1 MTHDSQE
8 LQPNQGSSSGT
19 APQSTQ
25 DGQEQQQEE
34 PGRDSKMFSLAGSQ
48 PPSRNQPVAYVDP
61 EYTQYN
67 PHYNEENR
75 EPVWSLAQ
83 PLPRVV
89 RPGMRPESA
98 IKEEDKEEQDKPS
111 KDHQGPGPA
120 AQEPPAEVPPTD
132 EQEDRPEAKVA
143 RPDDRG
149 FHNRWS
155 KLRHFFRQE
164 LAEWIGTTV
173 AITLGLCASQSTYT
187 SNNQAG
193 TYPSIALTWGAAYM
207 IGIYVAGGISGGHLN
222 PAITISMSVWRG
234 FPLRKC
240 LTYIVAQ
247 VLGGLTAGGL
257 AYAIYHDQ
265 IVTAAATRK
274 VPQNHSAALQ
284 GLLTF
289 PKDNVQPATA
299 FFTEF
304 LATAVLV
311 GSIMALGDDAN
322 APPGAGMQAFIIA
335 ILISAIFL
343 ALGYNTGGCFNGV
356 RDFGPRLVAVMAG
369 WGGHVFRDH
378 DVWWI
383 WGPWAAVITGG
394 LCGGFAY
401 DSLIFTGGE
410 SPVNYPPRR
419 RKRAALIKEKNIRRK
434 LRFRK
439 GKIQDIEKAVQK
451 TEE

>member
-1 MTHDSQE
+1 MTHGSQE
-8 LQPNQGSSSGT
+8 PQSNQGSSCEAVSQT
-19 APQSTQ
+19 S
-25 DGQEQQQEE
+25 QEQQQEQQQE
-34 PGRDSKMFSLAGSQ
+34 QSRRDSKMFSLAGSQ
-48 PPSRNQPVAYVDP
+48 PPAKKQPVSYVDP

-67 PHYNEENR
+67 PHYIEENR

-98 IKEEDKEEQDKPS
+98 AKDEDKEEQDKPS
-111 KDHQGPGPA
+111 KDLERPGPA
-120 AQEPPAEVPPTD
+120 AQEPPAEVPPTE
-132 EQEDRPEAKVA
+132 EQGHLEARVA
-143 RPDDRG
+143 QPDDRG
-149 FHNRWS
+149 FHNSWS
-155 KLRHFFRQE
+155 KLRHYFRKE
-164 LAEWIGTTV
+164 LAEWFGTTV
-173 AITLGLCASQSTYT
+173 AMTLGLCASQSTYT

-193 TYPSIALTWGAAYM
+193 TYPSIALTWGASSM

-222 PAITISMSVWRG
+222 PAITISMAFWRG

-247 VLGGLTAGGL
+247 VLGALTAGGL

-265 IVTAAATRK
+265 IVTAAAASS
-274 VPQNHSAALQ
+274 VPQNQSAALQ

-304 LATAVLV
+304 LATAILV

-322 APPGAGMQAFIIA
+322 APPGAGMQAFIVG
-335 ILISAIFL
+335 ILISAMFL
-343 ALGYNTGGCFNGV
+343 ALGYNTGGCFNGA

-369 WGGHVFRDH
+369 WGGHVFWDH

-383 WGPWAAVITGG
+383 WGPWVAVITGG
-394 LCGGFAY
+394 LCGGFVY
-401 DSLIFTGGE
+401 DFLIFTGGE

-439 GKIQDIEKAVQK
+439 GKIQDIEKAVQR